1 MIVVLAIGILLG
13 LVLALLFI
21 KGYKSTTIIFSIIV
35 LAAGMVFFKE
45 GQDSKQEQQNQV
57 KLANRNDDENNDTN
71 LETKKSIGE
80 TNNQSNNTETSE
92 SSNQGSDNQ
101 VSRNNNYNT
110 GLKEKYL
117 AELDALTRETE
128 ETGDE
133 DIPWI
138 EVRKQAVE
146 KYDLWDDK
154 LNEIYGGLKQQLSS
168 TEMEAVKQ
176 EERQWIKDRDAAVK
190 QVEIEEGPGTLA
202 PYAMTMTKLDMTR
215 DRCYELVNLYLK

>member
-71 LETKKSIGE
+71 LETKKSIDE
-80 TNNQSNNTETSE
+80 TNNQSNNTEISE

-101 VSRNNNYNT
+101 VSRNT
-110 GLKEKYL
+110 TTILG
-117 AELDALTRETE
+117 
-128 ETGDE
+128 
-133 DIPWI
+133 
-138 EVRKQAVE
+138 
-146 KYDLWDDK
+146 
-154 LNEIYGGLKQQLSS
+154 
-168 TEMEAVKQ
+168 
-176 EERQWIKDRDAAVK
+176 
-190 QVEIEEGPGTLA
+190 
-202 PYAMTMTKLDMTR
+202 
-215 DRCYELVNLYLK
+215 

>member
-71 LETKKSIGE
+71 LETKKSIDE

-92 SSNQGSDNQ
+92 SSNQESDNQ
-101 VSRNNNYNT
+101 VSRNNYNT

-117 AELDALTRETE
+117 AELDKLTRETE

-154 LNEIYGGLKQQLSS
+154 LNEIYGVLKQQLSS
-168 TEMEAVKQ
+168 TEIEAVKQ

>member
-71 LETKKSIGE
+71 LETKKSID
-80 TNNQSNNTETSE
+80 ETSE

-110 GLKEKYL
+110 RLKEKYL
-117 AELDALTRETE
+117 AELDKLTRETE

-154 LNEIYGGLKQQLSS
+154 LNEIYGVLKQQLSS

>member
-101 VSRNNNYNT
+101 VSRNNDYNT
-110 GLKEKYL
+110 GLKEKY
-117 AELDALTRETE
+117 
-128 ETGDE
+128 
-133 DIPWI
+133 
-138 EVRKQAVE
+138 
-146 KYDLWDDK
+146 
-154 LNEIYGGLKQQLSS
+154 
-168 TEMEAVKQ
+168 
-176 EERQWIKDRDAAVK
+176 
-190 QVEIEEGPGTLA
+190 
-202 PYAMTMTKLDMTR
+202 
-215 DRCYELVNLYLK
+215 

>member
-101 VSRNNNYNT
+101 VSRNT
-110 GLKEKYL
+110 TTILG
-117 AELDALTRETE
+117 
-128 ETGDE
+128 
-133 DIPWI
+133 
-138 EVRKQAVE
+138 
-146 KYDLWDDK
+146 
-154 LNEIYGGLKQQLSS
+154 
-168 TEMEAVKQ
+168 
-176 EERQWIKDRDAAVK
+176 
-190 QVEIEEGPGTLA
+190 
-202 PYAMTMTKLDMTR
+202 
-215 DRCYELVNLYLK
+215 

>member
-35 LAAGMVFFKE
+35 LSAGMVFFKE

-71 LETKKSIGE
+71 LETKKSIDE

-101 VSRNNNYNT
+101 VSRNNDYNT

-117 AELDALTRETE
+117 A
-128 ETGDE
+128 
-133 DIPWI
+133 
-138 EVRKQAVE
+138 
-146 KYDLWDDK
+146 
-154 LNEIYGGLKQQLSS
+154 
-168 TEMEAVKQ
+168 
-176 EERQWIKDRDAAVK
+176 
-190 QVEIEEGPGTLA
+190 
-202 PYAMTMTKLDMTR
+202 
-215 DRCYELVNLYLK
+215 

>member
-71 LETKKSIGE
+71 LETKKSIDE

-92 SSNQGSDNQ
+92 SSNQESDNQ
-101 VSRNNNYNT
+101 VSSNNYNT

-117 AELDALTRETE
+117 AELDKLTRETE

-154 LNEIYGGLKQQLSS
+154 LNEIYGVLKQQLSS
-168 TEMEAVKQ
+168 TEIEAVKQ